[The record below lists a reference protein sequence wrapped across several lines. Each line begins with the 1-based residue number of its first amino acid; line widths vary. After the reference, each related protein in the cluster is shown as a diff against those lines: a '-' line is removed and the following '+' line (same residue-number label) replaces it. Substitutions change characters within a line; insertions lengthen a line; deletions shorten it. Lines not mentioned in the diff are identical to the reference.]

1 MHLEQWFEL
10 NLAFGKVEG
19 GGFDKKKWVLEVIG
33 PTRSALGIGGCGA
46 QYPLIRTTMSQ
57 GYSDIV

>member
-1 MHLEQWFEL
+1 MHLQQWFEL

-33 PTRSALGIGGCGA
+33 PTRSAMGIGGCGA
-46 QYPLIRTTMSQ
+46 QYLTYPNHYVPRLQ
-57 GYSDIV
+57 